1 MKFIA
6 AFFFFF
12 KALSAK
18 QQKKKAKEKR
28 SHYNVIE
35 QNALSDTYEKYFPL
49 SSFKMCLML
58 SQYPCLQ
65 KRKVLLFDL
74 TSSSQKLSEE

>member
-18 QQKKKAKEKR
+18 QQKKKKKAKEKR

-35 QNALSDTYEKYFPL
+35 QNALSDNLWKIF
-49 SSFKMCLML
+49 SFVK
-58 SQYPCLQ
+58 
-65 KRKVLLFDL
+65 F
-74 TSSSQKLSEE
+74 